1 MEKPKHGWSTPCAW
15 LLWKME
21 GWTAHQIKIAFQ
33 ILAQQ
38 IASGMIVKLWHDTMC
53 KDGYYAGPFDREE
66 TGEPDEGI

>member
-1 MEKPKHGWSTPCAW
+1 
-15 LLWKME
+15 ME